1 MMEELLA
8 HLLAVQLL
16 DDGLDDGLEQ
26 WRDGLQATGE
36 RAGRDRQPL
45 VAQVLQS
52 AVDRLAVAVLAQD
65 DLDPKA
71 DTIVAAG
78 KQTRWRRGAEDGRG
92 VLAGAAGVAG
102 IGRASDA
109 AYVRLDLDLDD
120 VAVLVQCRVGATRQ
134 ATGQAA
140 LLIVIQ
146 IVLIGN
152 DGEIRA
158 LGATVP

>member
-1 MMEELLA
+1 MMKQLLA

-26 WRDGLQATGE
+26 WRDGLQATGD

-71 DTIVAAG
+71 DSIVAA
-78 KQTRWRRGAEDGRG
+78 RNRSSRRRGAEDGRG

-102 IGRASDA
+102 IGPASDA
-109 AYVRLDLDLDD
+109 AHVRLDLDLDD
-120 VAVLVQCRVGATRQ
+120 VAVLLQCRVGTMRQ
-134 ATGQAA
+134 ATGRAA

>member
-1 MMEELLA
+1 
-8 HLLAVQLL
+8 LLAVQL
-16 DDGLDDGLEQ
+16 LDDGLEQ
-26 WRDGLQATGE
+26 WRDGLQATGD

-71 DTIVAAG
+71 NIIVAARN
-78 KQTRWRRGAEDGRG
+78 QSRRRRGAEDGRG

-109 AYVRLDLDLDD
+109 AHVRLDLDLDLDLDD

-134 ATGQAA
+134 ATGRAA

-146 IVLIGN
+146 IMLIGN

>member
-16 DDGLDDGLEQ
+16 DDGLEQ
-26 WRDGLQATGE
+26 GCDGLQATGD

-71 DTIVAAG
+71 DSIVAA
-78 KQTRWRRGAEDGRG
+78 RNRSSRRRGAEDGRG

-102 IGRASDA
+102 IGPASDA
-109 AYVRLDLDLDD
+109 AHVRLDLDLDLDD
-120 VAVLVQCRVGATRQ
+120 VAVLLQCRVGTMRQ
-134 ATGQAA
+134 ATGRAA